1 MSKPRKVLVKASMLR
16 KAARIITEQ
25 QKLLEKMAAF
35 LAVKPKQGDAKSL
48 WVN

>member
-35 LAVKPKQGDAKSL
+35 LAVTPTRSETKNS
-48 WVN
+48 WVH